1 MSIYFPFISTI
12 DFHSFSISST
22 VFVDGF
28 VIPPFPPSL
37 QLPCLREPLHALHQ
51 LRHVAVR
58 GEGQVHRLKRGW
70 NKGDHILTKAGGFDT
85 KVYKSREFNRNSWGF
100 HPKVVDL
107 MKTVGGLILSN

>member
-12 DFHSFSISST
+12 YFHSVSISST

-58 GEGQVHRLKRGW
+58 GEGQVHRLKW
-70 NKGDHILTKAGGFDT
+70 PKLGDLTQKYT
-85 KVYKSREFNRNSWGF
+85 KVG
-100 HPKVVDL
+100 DL
-107 MKTVGGLILSN
+107 TETVGDFTQKLLI